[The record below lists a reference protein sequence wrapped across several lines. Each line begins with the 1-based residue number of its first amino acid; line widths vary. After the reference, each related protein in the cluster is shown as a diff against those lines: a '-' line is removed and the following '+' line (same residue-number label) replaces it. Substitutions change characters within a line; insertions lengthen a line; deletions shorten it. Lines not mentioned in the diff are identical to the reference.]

1 MARNNQ
7 IQIRRGADG
16 SVPTSSMV
24 AGEPLFSTD
33 NAKLYIATDATTKS
47 WVGATILD
55 QDDMSGNSATSLA
68 TQQSIKAYVDAQVDT
83 ADALSELADTAIT
96 SPADATLLL
105 YDTGTSTW
113 RDGAMSGDATIT
125 DTGAVTIA
133 ADAVSNT
140 KLENITRGSVKVG
153 GGSDAPT
160 DLNAKTSGQILVGDG
175 TDIASVAVSGDIAL
189 AANGAMTIQANSVAL
204 TTDTTG
210 DYVGTITGGVGV
222 DSTAATSGEGTT
234 HTLSLD
240 LNELSAATMA
250 SGDKFAFVDVTDNS
264 SKLETIDDVATLMA
278 GTGITASSG
287 VLAVD
292 AAQAITSVTGDFT
305 VTGDL
310 TVSGDTVTTN
320 VATVSIEDPLVS
332 YANGNTGNAVDI
344 GFYGKYRTNGTDLYL
359 GLVWNA
365 DQTEFILFEGN
376 QAAPSTT
383 VNIAGTGYALSDLRL
398 GAVHAAT
405 LDGGTY

>member
-1 MARNNQ
+1 MARNNA

-16 SVPTSSMV
+16 SVPTGSMV

-33 NAKLYIATDATTKS
+33 NAKFYIATNATTKS

-68 TQQSIKAYVDAQVDT
+68 TQQSIKAYVDAQVTAQDLDISADSGSNIAIDLDSEVMAVTGGEGIDT
-83 ADALSELADTAIT
+83 SISGNAIT
-96 SPADATLLL
+96 IAGEDAS
-105 YDTGTSTW
+105 TSNK
-113 RDGAMSGDATIT
+113 GVASF
-125 DTGAVTIA
+125 
-133 ADAVSNT
+133 S
-140 KLENITRGSVKVG
+140 
-153 GGSDAPT
+153 SD
-160 DLNAKTSGQILVGDG
+160 N
-175 TDIASVAVSGDIAL
+175 
-189 AANGAMTIQANSVAL
+189 
-204 TTDTTG
+204 
-210 DYVGTITGGVGV
+210 
-222 DSTAATSGEGTT
+222 
-234 HTLSLD
+234 
-240 LNELSAATMA
+240 
-250 SGDKFAFVDVTDNS
+250 FA
-264 SKLETIDDVATLMA
+264 
-278 GTGITASSG
+278 ASSG
-287 VLAVD
+287 VITVKDGGIANAELAGSIANAKLANSSTTVSD
-292 AAQAITSVTGDFT
+292 GSNSTAISLGSTMTFSGTSNEVTVAESSGT
-305 VTGDL
+305 VTIGLPDDVTIAGDL

-359 GLVWNA
+359 GLAWNA

-376 QAAPSTT
+376 QAAPTTT